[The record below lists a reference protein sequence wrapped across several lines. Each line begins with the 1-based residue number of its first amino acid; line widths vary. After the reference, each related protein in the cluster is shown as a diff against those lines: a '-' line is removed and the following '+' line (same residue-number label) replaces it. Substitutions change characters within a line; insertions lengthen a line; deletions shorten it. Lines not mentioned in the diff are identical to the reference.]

1 MFAMPE
7 LTETLLQSFSDRVAD
22 ICEDMQL
29 EPDQML
35 QALGSS
41 YLGSVLS
48 FGKTEYSVEIE
59 GLASASVETVFE
71 SVAG

>member
-1 MFAMPE
+1 MPE

-35 QALGSS
+35 QALGST
-41 YLGSVLS
+41 YLGAVLS
-48 FGKTEYSVEIE
+48 FGKTEYSVKIE
-59 GLASASVETVFE
+59 GVASARVETVFE

>member
-35 QALGSS
+35 QALGST
-41 YLGSVLS
+41 YLGAVLS
-48 FGKTEYSVEIE
+48 FGKTEYSVAIE
-59 GLASASVETVFE
+59 GVATASVETVFE
-71 SVAG
+71 SVTD